1 MENVPKPQITSDY
14 KRQAIRLSIVGVSL
28 IVCLAVGNAIF
39 RSLHPKVAKN
49 EQKEEKTKTEDPQI
63 TDDDMI
69 QKYFEKN
76 KQKASFEQKNT
87 DEVVKNIKSNDYINS
102 NNQNNGNIPN
112 NNISNQN
119 MNNYDYE
126 AEMMRAYYSKL
137 IQEEEQARTSSIGF
151 STGTSDNQVTS
162 RNEYSGGI
170 ASNNNISYGDSNIS
184 SQYAQQNMQQQKNN
198 FLQNA
203 RQNKFYNSYQEEKPI
218 SKFEVMAG
226 TFIPATLITGIN
238 SDLPSNSVAVVREN
252 VYDTVTGN
260 HLLIPKGTRI
270 IGTYD
275 SGVSFGQNRLLIV
288 WQRLIFPNGK
298 YIGLDNMG
306 GIDLSGYAGFT
317 GKVNNHFLKLLQAVV
332 LSSALGAGGAIVTSK
347 DKDDW
352 QSEAGKGA
360 GQVILDFGNKM
371 GEKILNMQPTIEIK
385 QGYRFNIMVQ
395 SDLVLTPYE
404 G

>member
-1 MENVPKPQITSDY
+1 MDNIPKPQISTDY
-14 KRQAIRLSIVGVSL
+14 KRQAIRLSIVGISL
-28 IVCLAVGNAIF
+28 IVCLAVGNAIYK
-39 RSLHPKVAKN
+39 SLNPKVTIKEQQDEISEKN
-49 EQKEEKTKTEDPQI
+49 EEIEI
-63 TDDDMI
+63 TDNDMNI
-69 QKYFEKN
+69 QYYDKVKIN
-76 KQKASFEQKNT
+76 NT
-87 DEVVKNIKSNDYINS
+87 TSEINNTTENS
-102 NNQNNGNIPN
+102 N
-112 NNISNQN
+112 SNQN
-119 MNNYDYE
+119 YNQNYNHYDNYDYK

-137 IQEEEQARTSSIGF
+137 IQEEEQARTSNIGF
-151 STGTSDNQVTS
+151 SKGTTNTQSTN
-162 RNEYSGGI
+162 RKEYNG
-170 ASNNNISYGDSNIS
+170 ASNNNLGYGNTNFPN
-184 SQYAQQNMQQQKNN
+184 QYAQQNMQQEKND

-203 RQNKFYNSYQEEKPI
+203 RQSKFYNSYQEEQPI
-218 SKFEVMAG
+218 SKFEIMAG

-260 HLLIPKGTRI
+260 HLLIPKGTKI

-275 SGVSFGQNRLLIV
+275 SGVSFGQDRLLIV

-306 GIDLSGYAGFT
+306 GIDLSGYAGFK

-332 LSSALGAGGAIVTSK
+332 LSSAMGAGSAIVTDN

-352 QSEAGKGA
+352 RSEAGKGA

-371 GEKILNMQPTIEIK
+371 GEKILNRQPTIEIK

-395 SDLVLTPYE
+395 SDLILTPYE
-404 G
+404 D

>member
-1 MENVPKPQITSDY
+1 MDNIPKPQISTDY
-14 KRQAIRLSIVGVSL
+14 KRQAIRLSIVGISL
-28 IVCLAVGNAIF
+28 IVCLAVGNAIYK
-39 RSLHPKVAKN
+39 SLNPKVTIKEQQDEISEKN
-49 EQKEEKTKTEDPQI
+49 EEIEI
-63 TDDDMI
+63 TDNDMNI
-69 QKYFEKN
+69 QYYDKVKIN
-76 KQKASFEQKNT
+76 NT
-87 DEVVKNIKSNDYINS
+87 TSEINNTTENS
-102 NNQNNGNIPN
+102 N
-112 NNISNQN
+112 SNQN
-119 MNNYDYE
+119 YNQNYNHYDNYDYK

-137 IQEEEQARTSSIGF
+137 IQEEEQARTSNIGF
-151 STGTSDNQVTS
+151 SKGTTNTQSTN
-162 RNEYSGGI
+162 RNEYNG
-170 ASNNNISYGDSNIS
+170 ASNNNLGYGNTNFPN
-184 SQYAQQNMQQQKNN
+184 QYAQQNMQQEKND

-203 RQNKFYNSYQEEKPI
+203 RQSKFYNSYQEEQPI
-218 SKFEVMAG
+218 SKFEIMAG

-260 HLLIPKGTRI
+260 HLLIPKGTKI

-275 SGVSFGQNRLLIV
+275 SGVSFGQDRLLIV

-306 GIDLSGYAGFT
+306 GIDLSGYAGFK

-332 LSSALGAGGAIVTSK
+332 LSSAMGAGSAIVTDN

-352 QSEAGKGA
+352 RSEAGKGA

-371 GEKILNMQPTIEIK
+371 GEKILNRQPTIEIK

-395 SDLVLTPYE
+395 SDLILTPYE
-404 G
+404 D